1 MIYFDVT
8 RLLEWQ
14 GSYTGMERVAYELAL
29 NMTNEKNTQTTR
41 LIYFTETTGFVD
53 VTDEVTWSNGRL
65 ASRITHEGS
74 IRQMART
81 HPIKA
86 AKEYLRRSYHD
97 KILEKCPKI
106 TPGQDSV
113 LFISDG
119 LWDRTSYIDEVVKT
133 ARMGVKIG
141 HLVHDMVPLVVP
153 HACHDFVTKAIKEY
167 FTIIA
172 PYIDVLVSI
181 SKNTENDFFTY
192 FGEYTKTT
200 LERVIIRHGEDF
212 TEGEDSKPA
221 IVDSL
226 TDFVLCVGTL
236 EIRKNHILLYQ
247 SYKLAAERGIELPP
261 LVIVGRE
268 GWLTEQTMKLI
279 RDDPEVKDK
288 IFLAGPVS
296 DAELAWLYKHCS
308 FTTLAALYEGWGL
321 QVAESLYYGK
331 VCAVS
336 SAGPLPEVG
345 GDLNVYFSPYN
356 TQECL
361 DALQRLTD
369 KATRK
374 AMESRIKKE
383 YKPTTWRDAAKTI
396 TSAL

>member
-29 NMTNEKNTQTTR
+29 NMTKEKDAQATR
-41 LIYFTETTGFVD
+41 LVYFTEAAGFVD

-65 ASRITHEGS
+65 VSKVTHQGS
-74 IRQMART
+74 IRQMVKTEPVNA
-81 HPIKA
+81 I
-86 AKEYLRRSYHD
+86 KEYLRRNYHD
-97 KILEKCPKI
+97 RILEKYPKI
-106 TPGQDSV
+106 APGHGSV

-119 LWDRTSYIDEVVKT
+119 LWDRASYIDEVVKT
-133 ARMGVKIG
+133 AHTGVKIG

-153 HACHDFVTKAIKEY
+153 HVCHDFVTKAIKDY
-167 FTIIA
+167 FTVIT
-172 PYIDVLVSI
+172 PFIDVLVSI
-181 SKNTENDFFTY
+181 SKNTESDFFTY
-192 FGEYTKTT
+192 FGEYAKPTI
-200 LERVIIRHGEDF
+200 ERVIIRHGEDF
-212 TEGEDSKPA
+212 TKGNDSKPA
-221 IVDSL
+221 IIGNL
-226 TDFVLCVGTL
+226 NDFVLCVGTL
-236 EIRKNHILLYQ
+236 EIRKNHLLLYQ
-247 SYKLAAERGIELPP
+247 SYKLAAQQGIELPP

-288 IFLAGPVS
+288 ILLAGPVS

-336 SAGPLPEVG
+336 NAGPLPEVG

-361 DALQRLTD
+361 NALQNLANKT
-369 KATRK
+369 TRK
-374 AMESRIKKE
+374 ILEAKIKKE
-383 YKPTTWRDAAKTI
+383 YKPTTWHDAAKTI